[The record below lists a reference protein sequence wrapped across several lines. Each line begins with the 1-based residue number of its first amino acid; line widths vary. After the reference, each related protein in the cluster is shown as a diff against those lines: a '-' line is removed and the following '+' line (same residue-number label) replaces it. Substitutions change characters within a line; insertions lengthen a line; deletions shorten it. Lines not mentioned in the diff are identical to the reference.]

1 MDLIYNIYNHF
12 SSDEEPT
19 HTTSTVAKEAT
30 LNRSNE
36 EALSVNSVHT
46 NDKQTSV
53 RAKLQSTRVIPPF
66 RDHVPGEVETRE
78 AENETSQI
86 TERSAPA
93 KYTNA
98 SGHEVIQK
106 VNKIFAA
113 ATKIVLSKPRAP
125 PISNIVATEEE
136 ESNSIVEEREGF
148 EDAAST
154 TTAMTTTVPTN
165 SGIEK
170 LLEEYDGILPND
182 AFLNAVNEET
192 TKVLIKMNEEYGTL
206 LPNDAFWIAV
216 REAATKVLSKMSKIY
231 GVLLP
236 KDACWNA
243 VVEAT
248 TKALIKMNGEFN
260 KAYEEMSIQVKNC
273 NESTILNSIGEAAD
287 TMLAAGTIFG
297 TGEESLEMSYEQYL
311 ALQKA
316 YEEIAINLNGA
327 QRATIREII
336 EAAKIQDAT
345 NTAPRL
351 STCRPRRYRTPQI
364 RHLD

>member
-1 MDLIYNIYNHF
+1 MDLIYNLF
-12 SSDEEPT
+12 SSDEET
-19 HTTSTVAKEAT
+19 AITTTAAAAKEAT
-30 LNRSNE
+30 LNRSNVE
-36 EALSVNSVHT
+36 TVSVNSENT
-46 NDKQTSV
+46 NNKLTS
-53 RAKLQSTRVIPPF
+53 ALA
-66 RDHVPGEVETRE
+66 DVPGEVETRE
-78 AENETSQI
+78 AEEDTSQI
-86 TERSAPA
+86 TERSAPTS
-93 KYTNA
+93 YTHA
-98 SGHEVIQK
+98 SVHKVIQK
-106 VNKIFAA
+106 ANKIFAA
-113 ATKIVLSKPRAP
+113 ATEIVSKPRAP
-125 PISNIVATEEE
+125 PISKYAATGEEKSISIAESTAVATEAE

-154 TTAMTTTVPTN
+154 AAAMTTAVPTK

-170 LLEEYDGILPND
+170 LLEEYGVILPND

-192 TKVLIKMNEEYGTL
+192 TKVLIKMTEEYGTL

-216 REAATKVLSKMSKIY
+216 NEAATKVLIKMSEIY

-260 KAYEEMSIQVKNC
+260 KAYEAISIQVNKC

-287 TMLAAGTIFG
+287 TMLAAGTTFG
-297 TGEESLEMSYEQYL
+297 TREESLEISYEQYL

-336 EAAKIQDAT
+336 EAAKIQDGT

-351 STCRPRRYRTPQI
+351 SR
-364 RHLD
+364 